1 VGDASGI
8 AVLIAYGGLNMTI
21 SELLLIVTFRQLTI
35 AQQTAIID
43 QLRILR
49 SVLTEVQQPL
59 HGGLKVA

>member
-59 HGGLKVA
+59 HRGLKVA

>member
-1 VGDASGI
+1 
-8 AVLIAYGGLNMTI
+8 MTI
-21 SELLLIVTFRQLTI
+21 SELLLIVSFRQLTI

-59 HGGLKVA
+59 HRGLKVA